1 MFIEATL
8 FLSQRKTTI
17 LSLLAGNKLS
27 SVCRTDLERELSSL
41 QEELGIMS
49 VEAVECQNTLMAAL
63 DAQDLDAYERAELLR
78 VLQDELIELEFEAM
92 TWRGAQVT
100 KLAERSALLQLQ
112 TAQSSVRADDA
123 NALSSSQQIGVLA
136 EQVVR
141 RCRAS
146 AEEIASVLSYDS
158 RVAIKLGLQ
167 SVAEAYRQKQGH
179 GRAAI
184 CAWRMSNAIY
194 DRDDAEIFEGACT
207 FKMEETKEMEEV
219 LKAINDS
226 SNGLGWKQRQLQ
238 ERLHEELECLG
249 VLAVEG
255 AGRAS
260 KIMKDQLSQ
269 NESASTT
276 SVLLGSLSSLAALHK
291 ARQVEEVECLLDR
304 RLRRLAY
311 YGLNTEDDEEREFDW
326 LPTRSELKAQLSSLV
341 VERGKFSLEA
351 AIRKVQML
359 EDLEGSLTH
368 IKGNSD
374 KKQAVMRDLASANE
388 HIAHLSALAAVY
400 QSDCIK
406 KGEVE
411 DANDAR
417 LLLCGRGRG

>member
-1 MFIEATL
+1 
-8 FLSQRKTTI
+8 
-17 LSLLAGNKLS
+17 
-27 SVCRTDLERELSSL
+27 
-41 QEELGIMS
+41 
-49 VEAVECQNTLMAAL
+49 
-63 DAQDLDAYERAELLR
+63 
-78 VLQDELIELEFEAM
+78 
-92 TWRGAQVT
+92 
-100 KLAERSALLQLQ
+100 
-112 TAQSSVRADDA
+112 
-123 NALSSSQQIGVLA
+123 
-136 EQVVR
+136 
-141 RCRAS
+141 
-146 AEEIASVLSYDS
+146 
-158 RVAIKLGLQ
+158 
-167 SVAEAYRQKQGH
+167 
-179 GRAAI
+179 
-184 CAWRMSNAIY
+184 MSNAIY

-388 HIAHLSALAAVY
+388 HVAHLSALAAVY